1 MAKLNPKQLAQ
12 QTALQ
17 GDVDGAVQQ
26 LSTLFEGGDPAAA
39 ASLAQIEA
47 FRGQW
52 SEMLRH
58 ASAFMRKPSAAH
70 TGNVVTETVNLM
82 ALAAIQ
88 AGDWADIHAEAVAIR
103 KHLLGDKQLKQ
114 YASGDDPSGLDQLI
128 DFAKSKGQSPYVWDW
143 GNYSELDAE
152 ERAAKVDAVIF
163 DKVAQHKKKKLF
175 DDDADRRRHFF
186 ALASKFGSHRT
197 AVRLFDEDGVG
208 DLITFDPIAFAASAL
223 ARAGRS
229 DDAWQVV
236 ERAVRIWWPVDVAQV
251 APVDLLTD
259 EGLRPLMTPDRC
271 EWVLR
276 TPRGPAA
283 APKKEAKAKAKK

>member
-17 GDVDGAVQQ
+17 GDVEGAVQQ
-26 LSTLFEGGDPAAA
+26 LSTLFEAGDPAAA

-58 ASAFMRKPSAAH
+58 AFAFMRMPSAAH
-70 TGNVVTETVNLM
+70 FSNVVTETVNLM
-82 ALAAIQ
+82 ALAAIETNR
-88 AGDWADIHAEAVAIR
+88 WADVHAEAVAIR
-103 KHLLGDKQLKQ
+103 EHLRGDKQLRE
-114 YASGDDPSGLDQLI
+114 YAEGDDPYGLDQLI
-128 DFAKSKGQSPYVWDW
+128 DFAKSKGKSAYVWDW
-143 GNYSELDAE
+143 GNFSELDE
-152 ERAAKVDAVIF
+152 NERTAKVDGVIA
-163 DKVAQHKKKKLF
+163 DKLAQSKKKKLF
-175 DDDADRRRHFF
+175 DDDADRRQHFF
-186 ALASKFGSHRT
+186 ALASRYGAHRT
-197 AVRLFDEDGVG
+197 AVRLFDEEGVE

-223 ARAGRS
+223 ARAGRAE
-229 DDAWQVV
+229 DAWRVT

-251 APVDLLTD
+251 APVALLTD
-259 EGLRPLMTPDRC
+259 EGLRPLLTPERR

-283 APKKEAKAKAKK
+283 APKKVSKAKKKK